1 MNRYNVEG
9 RRFDS
14 YRDAAAYAGIVAT
27 REARSVSIRTRGQD
41 GHDSAQ
47 WIREPDSLSP
57 LAHGYVLQD

>member
-14 YRDAAAYAGIVAT
+14 YREACAYAGLIAT
-27 REARSVSIRTRGQD
+27 REGRSVSIRARGVD

-57 LAHGYVLQD
+57 MAHGYVMQD